1 MMNQTMGKHKIVQE
15 FEMGTGIARHTT
27 TRKGIEIEFI
37 PYENKKES
45 GIIERLEEQVR
56 DLQSRVEKLEK
67 IEQDSMKG
75 RLF

>member
-1 MMNQTMGKHKIVQE
+1 MEQIMGKHRIVQE
-15 FEMGTGIARHTT
+15 FEMGTGIVRHTT
-27 TRKGIEIEFI
+27 TKKGIEIEFI

-67 IEQDSMKG
+67 LEENSMKG